1 MMTKKYNKLRAVVLV
16 FTFLWTSFSPLFG
29 EDGKWVIAA
38 QKFIYARGQTKNAV
52 TSNIE
57 ETIPINILEKISRSL
72 ERNIMPNER
81 FERENY
87 KLRTERQSLYLQL
100 SSEYKKRDSLV
111 LNNYSDMRM
120 KSELKAEEKKI
131 KQIQEKLEKNIAE
144 QKEKYEKAEAQMHLA
159 AGEVDDDDNVEL
171 NEAELVKNLIKNI
184 FEQSEDLITEENI
197 ALYKDSVESLFKTTV
212 KVKETDYTE
221 PLFEKEVV
229 SSGINGLITGQ
240 ITSYGDFISVAVDL
254 YNYPGAK
261 KIGSVMEVGE
271 IKELDLI
278 TSEISR
284 QILPMI
290 VNTLPVKFVF
300 SIEPEEAKEKL
311 SIYVDDVLQKME
323 NDTVS
328 LDSGSHRIQFVS
340 EGYKSAGVTYFFE
353 GNKKYNIEVKFE
365 KPVIGHIQLQLKN
378 ELPGNI
384 YANAEPALKFD
395 DRNSQISIN
404 GNTILG
410 EFITEDNETA
420 FFYIPKKQ
428 TFDGSAVTLNPKPR
442 DRTEYVNTRR
452 KWMYGAYTVFMISL
466 IPTFYTFGNFQINRD
481 LYSKHQI
488 DFETAKRWQTASN
501 ISSTISICCGVFWG
515 IELIR
520 YLVAANSVLPQNVKP
535 GIVSEQ
541 VPVGIPPVETQQ
553 EEAVEIENENQQ
565 KKNLK

>member
-1 MMTKKYNKLRAVVLV
+1 MMTKKYKKLRAVVLV
-16 FTFLWTSFSPLFG
+16 FTFLWTSFLPLFG

-87 KLRTERQSLYLQL
+87 KLCTERQSLYLQL

-365 KPVIGHIQLQLKN
+365 RPVIGHIQLQLKN

-466 IPTFYTFGNFQINRD
+466 IPTFYTFGNFQINKD

-565 KKNLK
+565 

>member
-1 MMTKKYNKLRAVVLV
+1 MTKKYKKLRAVVLV

-365 KPVIGHIQLQLKN
+365 RPVIGHIQLQLKN

-466 IPTFYTFGNFQINRD
+466 IPTFYTFGNFQINKD
-481 LYSKHQI
+481 LYSKQQI

-565 KKNLK
+565 

>member
-1 MMTKKYNKLRAVVLV
+1 MTKKYNKLRAVVLV
-16 FTFLWTSFSPLFG
+16 FTFLWASFSPLFG
-29 EDGKWVIAA
+29 EDEKWVIAA

-120 KSELKAEEKKI
+120 KSELKVAEKKI

-365 KPVIGHIQLQLKN
+365 RPVIGHIQLQLKN

-384 YANAEPALKFD
+384 YVNAEPALKFD

-466 IPTFYTFGNFQINRD
+466 IPTFYTFGNFQINKD

-565 KKNLK
+565 

>member
-1 MMTKKYNKLRAVVLV
+1 MTKKYKKLRAVVLV
-16 FTFLWTSFSPLFG
+16 FSFLWTSFLPLFG

-365 KPVIGHIQLQLKN
+365 RPVIGHIQLQLKN

-541 VPVGIPPVETQQ
+541 VTVGIPPVETQQ

-565 KKNLK
+565 

>member
-1 MMTKKYNKLRAVVLV
+1 MTKKYKKLRAVVLV
-16 FTFLWTSFSPLFG
+16 FIFLWASFSPLFG

-365 KPVIGHIQLQLKN
+365 RPVIGHIQLQLKN

-466 IPTFYTFGNFQINRD
+466 IPTFYTFGNFQINKD
-481 LYSKHQI
+481 LYSKQQI

-565 KKNLK
+565 

>member
-1 MMTKKYNKLRAVVLV
+1 MTKKYKKLRAVVLV
-16 FTFLWTSFSPLFG
+16 FTFLWTSFLPLFG

-300 SIEPEEAKEKL
+300 SIEPEAAKEKL

-365 KPVIGHIQLQLKN
+365 RPVIGHIQLQLKN

-565 KKNLK
+565 

>member
-1 MMTKKYNKLRAVVLV
+1 MMTKKYKKLRAVVLV
-16 FTFLWTSFSPLFG
+16 FTFLWTSFLPLFG

-365 KPVIGHIQLQLKN
+365 RPVIGHIQLQLKN

-466 IPTFYTFGNFQINRD
+466 IPTFYTFGNSQINKD

-565 KKNLK
+565 

>member
-1 MMTKKYNKLRAVVLV
+1 MTKKYKKLRAVVLV
-16 FTFLWTSFSPLFG
+16 FTFLWASFSPLFG

-221 PLFEKEVV
+221 SLFEKEVV

-365 KPVIGHIQLQLKN
+365 RPVIGHIQLQLKN

-466 IPTFYTFGNFQINRD
+466 IPTFYTFGNFQINKD

-565 KKNLK
+565 

>member
-1 MMTKKYNKLRAVVLV
+1 MAREMMTKKYKKLRAVVLV
-16 FTFLWTSFSPLFG
+16 FTFLWTSFLPLFG

-111 LNNYSDMRM
+111 LNNYSDMRI
-120 KSELKAEEKKI
+120 KSELKAAEKKI

-144 QKEKYEKAEAQMHLA
+144 QKVKYEKAEAQMHLA

-365 KPVIGHIQLQLKN
+365 RPVIGHIQLQLKN

-565 KKNLK
+565 

>member
-1 MMTKKYNKLRAVVLV
+1 MTKKYKKLRAVVLV
-16 FTFLWTSFSPLFG
+16 FTFLWASFSPLFG

-365 KPVIGHIQLQLKN
+365 RPVIGHIQLQLKN

-466 IPTFYTFGNFQINRD
+466 IPTFYTFGNFQINKD

-520 YLVAANSVLPQNVKP
+520 YLVAVNSVLPQNVKP

-565 KKNLK
+565 

>member
-1 MMTKKYNKLRAVVLV
+1 MMTKKYKKLRAVVLV
-16 FTFLWTSFSPLFG
+16 FTFLWTSFLPLFG

-365 KPVIGHIQLQLKN
+365 RPVIGHIQLQLKN

-466 IPTFYTFGNFQINRD
+466 IPTFYTFGNFQINKD

-565 KKNLK
+565 

>member
-1 MMTKKYNKLRAVVLV
+1 MTKKYKKLRAVVLV
-16 FTFLWTSFSPLFG
+16 FTFLWASFSPLFG

-365 KPVIGHIQLQLKN
+365 RPVIGHIQLQLKN

-565 KKNLK
+565 

>member
-1 MMTKKYNKLRAVVLV
+1 MTKKYKKLRAVVLV

-144 QKEKYEKAEAQMHLA
+144 QKEKYEKAEVQMHLA

-365 KPVIGHIQLQLKN
+365 RPVIGHIQLQLKN

-466 IPTFYTFGNFQINRD
+466 IPTFYTFGNFQINKD

-565 KKNLK
+565 

>member
-1 MMTKKYNKLRAVVLV
+1 MTKKYKKLRAVVLV
-16 FTFLWTSFSPLFG
+16 FIFLWASFSPLFG
-29 EDGKWVIAA
+29 EDGKWVISA

-365 KPVIGHIQLQLKN
+365 RPVIGHIQLQLKN

-466 IPTFYTFGNFQINRD
+466 IPTFYTFGNFQINKD

-565 KKNLK
+565 

>member
-1 MMTKKYNKLRAVVLV
+1 MTKKYKKLRAVVLV

-197 ALYKDSVESLFKTTV
+197 SLYKDSVESLFKTTV

-365 KPVIGHIQLQLKN
+365 RPVIGHIQLQLKN

-452 KWMYGAYTVFMISL
+452 KWMYGAYTVFIISL
-466 IPTFYTFGNFQINRD
+466 IPTFYTFGNFQINKD

-565 KKNLK
+565 

>member
-1 MMTKKYNKLRAVVLV
+1 MTKKYKKLRAVVLV

-365 KPVIGHIQLQLKN
+365 RPVIGHIQLQLKN
-378 ELPGNI
+378 ELTGNI

-466 IPTFYTFGNFQINRD
+466 IPTFYTFGNFQINKD

-541 VPVGIPPVETQQ
+541 VLVGIPPVETQQ

-565 KKNLK
+565 

>member
-1 MMTKKYNKLRAVVLV
+1 MTKKYKKLRAVVLV
-16 FTFLWTSFSPLFG
+16 FTFLWVSFSPLFG

-131 KQIQEKLEKNIAE
+131 KQIQEKLEKNITE

-197 ALYKDSVESLFKTTV
+197 ALYKDSVESLFKTTG

-221 PLFEKEVV
+221 SLFEKEVV

-466 IPTFYTFGNFQINRD
+466 IPTFYTFGNFQINKD

-553 EEAVEIENENQQ
+553 EEAVENENENQQ
-565 KKNLK
+565 

>member
-1 MMTKKYNKLRAVVLV
+1 MAREMMTKKYKKLRAVVLV

-365 KPVIGHIQLQLKN
+365 RPVIGHIQLQLKN

-466 IPTFYTFGNFQINRD
+466 IPTFYTFGNFQINKD
-481 LYSKHQI
+481 LYSKQQI

-565 KKNLK
+565 

>member
-1 MMTKKYNKLRAVVLV
+1 MTKKYKKLRAVVLV

-365 KPVIGHIQLQLKN
+365 RPVIGHIQLQLKN

-452 KWMYGAYTVFMISL
+452 KWMYGVYTVFMISL
-466 IPTFYTFGNFQINRD
+466 IPTFYTFGNFQINKD

-565 KKNLK
+565 

>member
-1 MMTKKYNKLRAVVLV
+1 MTKKYKKLRAVVLV

-353 GNKKYNIEVKFE
+353 GNKKYNIDVKFE
-365 KPVIGHIQLQLKN
+365 RPVIGHIQLQLKN
-378 ELPGNI
+378 ELTGNI

-466 IPTFYTFGNFQINRD
+466 IPTFYTFGNFQINKD

-565 KKNLK
+565 

>member
-1 MMTKKYNKLRAVVLV
+1 MAREMMTKKYKKLRAVVLV

-365 KPVIGHIQLQLKN
+365 KPVIDHIQLQLKN

-466 IPTFYTFGNFQINRD
+466 IPTFYTFGNFQINKD
-481 LYSKHQI
+481 LYSKQQI

-565 KKNLK
+565 

>member
-1 MMTKKYNKLRAVVLV
+1 MTKKYKKLRAVVLV

-120 KSELKAEEKKI
+120 KSELKAAEKKI

-466 IPTFYTFGNFQINRD
+466 IPTFYTFGNFQINKD

-565 KKNLK
+565 

>member
-1 MMTKKYNKLRAVVLV
+1 MAREMMTKKYKKLRAVVLV

-29 EDGKWVIAA
+29 EDEKWVIAA

-365 KPVIGHIQLQLKN
+365 RPVIGHIQLQLKN

-466 IPTFYTFGNFQINRD
+466 IPTFYTFGNFQINKD

-488 DFETAKRWQTASN
+488 DFETAKRWQTVSN

-565 KKNLK
+565 

>member
-1 MMTKKYNKLRAVVLV
+1 MTKKYNKLRAVVLV
-16 FTFLWTSFSPLFG
+16 FTFLWASFSPLFG

-38 QKFIYARGQTKNAV
+38 QKFIYAKKKKKNAV

-111 LNNYSDMRM
+111 LNNYSDMSM

-365 KPVIGHIQLQLKN
+365 RPVIGHIQLQLKN

-466 IPTFYTFGNFQINRD
+466 IPTFYTFGNFQINKD

-565 KKNLK
+565 

>member
-1 MMTKKYNKLRAVVLV
+1 MMTKKYKKLRAVVLV

-111 LNNYSDMRM
+111 LSNYSDMRM

-159 AGEVDDDDNVEL
+159 AGEVDEDDNVEL
-171 NEAELVKNLIKNI
+171 NEADLVKNLIKNI

-365 KPVIGHIQLQLKN
+365 RPVIGHIQLQLKN

-466 IPTFYTFGNFQINRD
+466 IPTFYTFGNFQINKD

-565 KKNLK
+565 

>member
-1 MMTKKYNKLRAVVLV
+1 MTKKYKKLRAVVLV
-16 FTFLWTSFSPLFG
+16 FTFLWASFSPLFG
-29 EDGKWVIAA
+29 EDEKWVIAA

-229 SSGINGLITGQ
+229 SSGINGLIAGQ

-365 KPVIGHIQLQLKN
+365 RPVIGHIQLQLKN
-378 ELPGNI
+378 ELSGNI

-442 DRTEYVNTRR
+442 DRMEYVNTRR

-466 IPTFYTFGNFQINRD
+466 IPTFYTFGNFQINKD
-481 LYSKHQI
+481 LYSKQQI

-541 VPVGIPPVETQQ
+541 VPVGIPPVEIQQ
-553 EEAVEIENENQQ
+553 EEAVEIENENKQ
-565 KKNLK
+565 

>member
-1 MMTKKYNKLRAVVLV
+1 MAREMMTKKYKKLRAVVLV
-16 FTFLWTSFSPLFG
+16 FTFLWISFSPLFG

-365 KPVIGHIQLQLKN
+365 RPVIGHIQLQLKN

-466 IPTFYTFGNFQINRD
+466 IPTFYTFGNFQINKD

-565 KKNLK
+565 

>member
-1 MMTKKYNKLRAVVLV
+1 MTKKYKKLRAVVLV
-16 FTFLWTSFSPLFG
+16 FTFLWASFSPLFS
-29 EDGKWVIAA
+29 EDEKWVIAA

-120 KSELKAEEKKI
+120 KSELKAAEKKI

-365 KPVIGHIQLQLKN
+365 RPVIGHIQLQLKN

-466 IPTFYTFGNFQINRD
+466 IPTFYTFGNFQINKD
-481 LYSKHQI
+481 LYSKQQI

-565 KKNLK
+565 

>member
-1 MMTKKYNKLRAVVLV
+1 MMTKKYKKLRAVVLV
-16 FTFLWTSFSPLFG
+16 FIFLWASFSPLFG

-365 KPVIGHIQLQLKN
+365 RPVIGHIQLQLKN

-466 IPTFYTFGNFQINRD
+466 IPTFYTFGNFQINKD

-565 KKNLK
+565 

>member
-1 MMTKKYNKLRAVVLV
+1 MMTKKYKKLRAVVLV
-16 FTFLWTSFSPLFG
+16 FTFLWASFSPLFG
-29 EDGKWVIAA
+29 EDEKWVIAA

-365 KPVIGHIQLQLKN
+365 RPVIGHIQLQLKN
-378 ELPGNI
+378 ELSGNI

-442 DRTEYVNTRR
+442 DRMEYVNTRR

-466 IPTFYTFGNFQINRD
+466 IPTFYTFGNFQINKD
-481 LYSKHQI
+481 LYSKQQI

-541 VPVGIPPVETQQ
+541 VPVGIPPVEIQQ

-565 KKNLK
+565 

>member
-1 MMTKKYNKLRAVVLV
+1 MAREMMTKKYKKLRAVVLV

-120 KSELKAEEKKI
+120 KSELKAAEKKI

-466 IPTFYTFGNFQINRD
+466 IPTFYTFGNFQINKD

-565 KKNLK
+565 

>member
-1 MMTKKYNKLRAVVLV
+1 MMTKKYKKLRAVVLV

-466 IPTFYTFGNFQINRD
+466 IPTFYTFGNFQINKD

-565 KKNLK
+565 

>member
-1 MMTKKYNKLRAVVLV
+1 MTKKYKKLRAVVLV

-466 IPTFYTFGNFQINRD
+466 IPTFYTFGNFQINKD

-515 IELIR
+515 IELIS

-565 KKNLK
+565 

>member
-1 MMTKKYNKLRAVVLV
+1 MAREMMTKKYKKLRAVVLV
-16 FTFLWTSFSPLFG
+16 FTFLWVSFLPLFG

-365 KPVIGHIQLQLKN
+365 RPVIGHIQLQLKN

-565 KKNLK
+565 

>member
-1 MMTKKYNKLRAVVLV
+1 MMTKKYKKLRAVVLV

-29 EDGKWVIAA
+29 EDEKWVIAA

-365 KPVIGHIQLQLKN
+365 RPVIGHIQLQLKN

-466 IPTFYTFGNFQINRD
+466 IPTFYTFGNFQINKD

-488 DFETAKRWQTASN
+488 DFETAKRWQTVSN

-565 KKNLK
+565 

>member
-1 MMTKKYNKLRAVVLV
+1 MTKKYKKLRAVVLV
-16 FTFLWTSFSPLFG
+16 FTFLWTSFLPLFG

-87 KLRTERQSLYLQL
+87 KLRTERQSLYLQP

-365 KPVIGHIQLQLKN
+365 RPVIGHIQLQLKN

-565 KKNLK
+565 

>member
-1 MMTKKYNKLRAVVLV
+1 MTKKYKKLRAVVLV
-16 FTFLWTSFSPLFG
+16 FTFLWTSFLPLFG

-323 NDTVS
+323 NDTVA

-365 KPVIGHIQLQLKN
+365 RPVIGHIQLQLKN

-565 KKNLK
+565 

>member
-1 MMTKKYNKLRAVVLV
+1 MTKKYKKLRAVVLV
-16 FTFLWTSFSPLFG
+16 FTFLWASFSPLFG

-197 ALYKDSVESLFKTTV
+197 ALYKDSVESLFKTTA

-365 KPVIGHIQLQLKN
+365 RPVIGHIQLQLKN

-466 IPTFYTFGNFQINRD
+466 IPTFYTFGNFQINKD
-481 LYSKHQI
+481 LYSKQQI

-565 KKNLK
+565 

>member
-1 MMTKKYNKLRAVVLV
+1 MAREMMTKKYKKLRAVVLV
-16 FTFLWTSFSPLFG
+16 FTFLWASFSPLFS
-29 EDGKWVIAA
+29 EDEKWVIAA

-365 KPVIGHIQLQLKN
+365 RPVIGHIQLQLKN

-466 IPTFYTFGNFQINRD
+466 IPTFYTFGNFQINKD

-565 KKNLK
+565 

>member
-1 MMTKKYNKLRAVVLV
+1 MTKKYKKLRAVVLV

-38 QKFIYARGQTKNAV
+38 QKFIYARGQIKNAV

-365 KPVIGHIQLQLKN
+365 RPVIGHIQLQLKN

-466 IPTFYTFGNFQINRD
+466 IPTFYTFGNFQINKD

-565 KKNLK
+565 